1 MMNGSI
7 IENLPGDWI
16 TLVVNGNDQSEV
28 SDTLRR
34 QLIRLEKNFRRSD
47 RNELT
52 TSELPPM
59 VIIFMFES
67 GRKLLKD

>member
-1 MMNGSI
+1 MMNESI

-34 QLIRLEKNFRRSD
+34 QLI
-47 RNELT
+47 
-52 TSELPPM
+52 
-59 VIIFMFES
+59 
-67 GRKLLKD
+67 KL